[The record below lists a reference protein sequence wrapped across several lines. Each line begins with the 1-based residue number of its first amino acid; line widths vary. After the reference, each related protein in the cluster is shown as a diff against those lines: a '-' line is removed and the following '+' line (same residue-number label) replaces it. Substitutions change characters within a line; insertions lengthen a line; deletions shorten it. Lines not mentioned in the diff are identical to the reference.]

1 NSRVLIHSFLLVVL
15 GCLAWTSNAQDAL
28 DARSQQVLDY
38 FANPAVSQEDR
49 MKYSDQLLAVYEQY
63 RNSIP
68 ASSHNK
74 ANADYYLALFRQQQA
89 AQVDDVPLQGGI
101 WNIVAMIIPYAVNAL
116 GEVISKAIS
125 S

>member
-1 NSRVLIHSFLLVVL
+1 YSFLLVVL
-15 GCLAWTSNAQDAL
+15 GYLAWTSNAQDAL

-38 FANPAVSQEDR
+38 FASPAVSQEDKMR
-49 MKYSDQLLAVYEQY
+49 YSDQLLAVYEQY

-74 ANADYYLALFRQQQA
+74 ANADYYLALYRQQQA
-89 AQVDDVPLQGGI
+89 VQGQSVDGVPQQGGF
-101 WNIVAMIIPYAVNAL
+101 WNIIAMIIPFAVNAL
-116 GEVISKAIS
+116 GEVIMKAIS